1 MTMNNLMLPTRT
13 SEPFNNNFSPIFI
26 RNQSVDSFFGDNDRR
41 GGIYDNDPFMHDYP
55 FDNRRGLN
63 NNRDYPFDFRNMND
77 NPFEGPR
84 GFHNDPEYSFDGPR
98 GFNNSNPG
106 YPFKARKSN
115 DYPFEGQS
123 GLYNEPF
130 DGRRNYEN
138 PQIQH
143 IQRNQSNIRR
153 INHPARSFP
162 SFLPRWHKPM
172 WPWLIFLPLGFLFLE
187 VFIHS
192 LLFILLKIIF
202 LKGINVLS
210 HASK

>member
-13 SEPFNNNFSPIFI
+13 SEPFNNNFSPILI
-26 RNQSVDSFFGDNDRR
+26 RNQSVDSFFGDNHRR

-55 FDNRRGLN
+55 FDNRRGFNN

-98 GFNNSNPG
+98 GFNNSNPE
-106 YPFKARKSN
+106 YPIKARKSN
-115 DYPFEGQS
+115 DYPFERHS

-130 DGRRNYEN
+130 NGRRNYEN
-138 PQIQH
+138 SQIQH
-143 IQRNQSNIRR
+143 MQRNHSNIRK
-153 INHPARSFP
+153 INHPARSYP

-192 LLFILLKIIF
+192 LLFILIKIHLF
-202 LKGINVLS
+202 KRD
-210 HASK
+210 

>member
-13 SEPFNNNFSPIFI
+13 SEPFNNNFSPILI
-26 RNQSVDSFFGDNDRR
+26 RNQSVDSFFG
-41 GGIYDNDPFMHDYP
+41 DNDPFMHDYP
-55 FDNRRGLN
+55 FDNRRGFNN

-77 NPFEGPR
+77 NPFERPRGLHNSQEYPFEGLR
-84 GFHNDPEYSFDGPR
+84 GFHNDLEYSFDGPS
-98 GFNNSNPG
+98 GFNNSNPE
-106 YPFKARKSN
+106 YPIKAINSN

-123 GLYNEPF
+123 GLYNKPF
-130 DGRRNYEN
+130 NGRRNYEN

-143 IQRNQSNIRR
+143 MQRNHSNIRR
-153 INHPARSFP
+153 INHPARSYP

-192 LLFILLKIIF
+192 LLFILFKMNLFKRD
-202 LKGINVLS
+202 
-210 HASK
+210 